1 MKIIKPFIIFITLA
15 CIVINCREE
24 DKELPKAS
32 EIELYGVITDK
43 QTKLPLSGVIVQL
56 SKQIGMGVMDVTKT
70 HTDSIGK
77 YYLKFQQ
84 ESSGGYSVE
93 YAKEFYGD
101 DVRIINTY
109 LSKQEYNIELERDS
123 TNWVNK
129 K

>member
-84 ESSGGYSVE
+84 ESSGGYSVD

-101 DVRIINTY
+101 DVRIIYTY